1 MSGDKR
7 EWVEHMSGTPEENRL
22 KRELVGLFGHLNKLR
37 RELASLHG
45 GEEHNFV
52 TMSET
57 LDDIV
62 KNTEN
67 ASNTILE
74 SVESIDEMVGALRSI
89 KDPAVIETCDKINDR
104 VNQVFEACSFQDL
117 TGQRITRLVKSLTFI
132 EERVNAMIR
141 VWGRD
146 EISKVIDEVKQE
158 TTTTKTA
165 DEMLLH
171 GPQSESKAIDQSEV
185 DKLFSQDDIDKLF
198 G

>member
-1 MSGDKR
+1 MNA
-7 EWVEHMSGTPEENRL
+7 TAEENRL

-45 GEEHNFV
+45 GQEQNFAS
-52 TMSET
+52 MAET

-62 KNTEN
+62 QNTEA

-74 SVESIDEMVGALRSI
+74 SMESIDEMLGSLRNTGT
-89 KDPAVIETCDKINDR
+89 PEVLAVCDRINDR

-117 TGQRITRLVKSLTFI
+117 TGQRISRLVKALTFI
-132 EERVNAMIR
+132 EDRVNNMIK

-146 EISKVIDEVKQE
+146 EISKVIDEVKQDSAPV
-158 TTTTKTA
+158 KTE
-165 DEMLLH
+165 DEVLLH
-171 GPQSESKAIDQSEV
+171 GPQSANAAISQNEV

>member
-1 MSGDKR
+1 MS
-7 EWVEHMSGTPEENRL
+7 TPEENRL

-45 GEEHNFV
+45 DEHSFI

-62 KNTEN
+62 KNTET

-74 SVESIDEMVGALRSI
+74 SMEAIDEMIGTLRSSG
-89 KDPAVIETCDKINDR
+89 DPAVIEACDKINDR

-117 TGQRITRLVKSLTFI
+117 TGQRITRLVKGLTFI

-146 EISKVIDEVKQE
+146 EIFKLIDEVKQE
-158 TTTTKTA
+158 SSTVKSA
-165 DEMLLH
+165 DEQLLH

>member
-1 MSGDKR
+1 MN
-7 EWVEHMSGTPEENRL
+7 GTTEENRL

-45 GEEHNFV
+45 GEEHNFAS
-52 TMSET
+52 MAET

-67 ASNTILE
+67 ASNAILE
-74 SVESIDEMVGALRSI
+74 SVESIDEMVTSLRPGA
-89 KDPAVIETCDKINDR
+89 DPAVLATYDRINDR
-104 VNQVFEACSFQDL
+104 VNEVFQACSFQDL
-117 TGQRITRLVKSLTFI
+117 TGQRITRLVKGLTFI

-158 TTTTKTA
+158 QTEKTE
-165 DEMLLH
+165 DQLLLH
-171 GPQSESKAIDQSEV
+171 GPQSESKAIDQADV

>member
-1 MSGDKR
+1 MN
-7 EWVEHMSGTPEENRL
+7 GTAEENRL

-45 GEEHNFV
+45 GEEHNFIS
-52 TMSET
+52 MSET

-74 SVESIDEMVGALRSI
+74 SMESIDETVNTLRGSS
-89 KDPAVIETCDKINDR
+89 DPKVLAACESINDR

-117 TGQRITRLVKSLTFI
+117 TGQRINRLVKGLTFI

-158 TTTTKTA
+158 QAATVKTE
-165 DEMLLH
+165 DQTLLH
-171 GPQSESKAIDQSEV
+171 GPQSESKAIDQTEV

>member
-1 MSGDKR
+1 MN
-7 EWVEHMSGTPEENRL
+7 GTAEENRL

-52 TMSET
+52 SMSET

-74 SVESIDEMVGALRSI
+74 SMESIDEEVGTLRASG
-89 KDPAVIETCDKINDR
+89 DAAVVEAAGRINDR
-104 VNQVFEACSFQDL
+104 VNEVFEACSFQDL
-117 TGQRITRLVKSLTFI
+117 TGQRISRLVKGLTFI

-158 TTTTKTA
+158 QTEKTE
-165 DEMLLH
+165 DQRLLH

>member
-1 MSGDKR
+1 MRKMGF
-7 EWVEHMSGTPEENRL
+7 EMNGTAEESRL

-37 RELASLHG
+37 KELATLHG
-45 GEEHNFV
+45 GEEHNFES
-52 TMSET
+52 MAET

-62 KNTEN
+62 QNTEN

-74 SVESIDEMVGALRSI
+74 SMEAIDEMVGTLRAGG
-89 KDPAVIETCDKINDR
+89 DPKVIEACDRINDR

-117 TGQRITRLVKSLTFI
+117 TGQRITRLVKGLTFI
-132 EERVNAMIR
+132 EERINAMIR

-146 EISKVIDEVKQE
+146 EISKVIDEVKQDQQD
-158 TTTTKTA
+158 KSA
-165 DEMLLH
+165 DEKLLH
-171 GPQSESKAIDQSEV
+171 GPQSETKAMHQGDI

>member
-1 MSGDKR
+1 MN
-7 EWVEHMSGTPEENRL
+7 GTAEENRL

-74 SVESIDEMVGALRSI
+74 SMESIDEMVGALRSSS
-89 KDPAVIETCDKINDR
+89 DPAVLEACDRINDR

-117 TGQRITRLVKSLTFI
+117 TGQRITRLVKGLTFI

-158 TTTTKTA
+158 QTEKT
-165 DEMLLH
+165 DDQKLLH

>member
-1 MSGDKR
+1 M
-7 EWVEHMSGTPEENRL
+7 GTPEENRL

-52 TMSET
+52 SMAET

-62 KNTEN
+62 KNTET

-74 SVESIDEMVGALRSI
+74 SMESIDEMIGSLRSNG
-89 KDPAVIETCDKINDR
+89 DAAVLAACDKINDR

-117 TGQRITRLVKSLTFI
+117 TGQRISRLVKGLTFI

-158 TTTTKTA
+158 APAKTG
-165 DEMLLH
+165 DEALLH
-171 GPQSESKAIDQSEV
+171 GPQSESKAVDQSEI

>member
-1 MSGDKR
+1 MN
-7 EWVEHMSGTPEENRL
+7 GTAEENRL

-52 TMSET
+52 SMSET

-74 SVESIDEMVGALRSI
+74 SMESIDGDLGTLRASG
-89 KDPAVIETCDKINDR
+89 DPSVIEVAGRINDR
-104 VNQVFEACSFQDL
+104 VNEVFEACSFQDL
-117 TGQRITRLVKSLTFI
+117 TGQRINRLVKGLTFI

-158 TTTTKTA
+158 QTEKTE
-165 DEMLLH
+165 DQLLLH
-171 GPQSESKAIDQSEV
+171 GPQSESKAIDQADV

>member
-1 MSGDKR
+1 MN
-7 EWVEHMSGTPEENRL
+7 GTAEENRL

-52 TMSET
+52 SMSET

-74 SVESIDEMVGALRSI
+74 NMESIDEMVGTLRSSG
-89 KDPAVIETCDKINDR
+89 DPKVIEVGNRINDR
-104 VNQVFEACSFQDL
+104 VNEVFEACSFQDL
-117 TGQRITRLVKSLTFI
+117 TGQRISRLVKGLTFI

-158 TTTTKTA
+158 QTEKTE
-165 DEMLLH
+165 DQKLLH
-171 GPQSESKAIDQSEV
+171 GPQSESKAIAQTDV

>member
-1 MSGDKR
+1 MN
-7 EWVEHMSGTPEENRL
+7 GTAEENRL

-52 TMSET
+52 SMSET

-74 SVESIDEMVGALRSI
+74 SMESIDEDVGVLRKSG
-89 KDPAVIETCDKINDR
+89 DPAVVAAAGRINDR
-104 VNQVFEACSFQDL
+104 VNEVFEACSFQDL
-117 TGQRITRLVKSLTFI
+117 TGQRISRLVKGLTFI

-158 TTTTKTA
+158 QSEKTE
-165 DEMLLH
+165 DQLLLH
-171 GPQSESKAIDQSEV
+171 GPQSESKAIDQTEV

>member
-1 MSGDKR
+1 MNS
-7 EWVEHMSGTPEENRL
+7 TAEENRL

-37 RELASLHG
+37 KELASLHG

-52 TMSET
+52 SMSET

-74 SVESIDEMVGALRSI
+74 SMESIDETLGTLRSSA
-89 KDPAVIETCDKINDR
+89 DPLVIEACSRINDR
-104 VNQVFEACSFQDL
+104 VNEVFEACSFQDL
-117 TGQRITRLVKSLTFI
+117 TGQRITRLVKGLTFI

-158 TTTTKTA
+158 QSEKTE
-165 DEMLLH
+165 DQKLLH
-171 GPQSESKAIDQSEV
+171 GPQSETKAIAQTDV

>member
-1 MSGDKR
+1 MN
-7 EWVEHMSGTPEENRL
+7 GTAEENRL

-52 TMSET
+52 SMSET

-74 SVESIDEMVGALRSI
+74 SMESIDETLGTLRSST
-89 KDPAVIETCDKINDR
+89 DPKVIEACTRINDR
-104 VNQVFEACSFQDL
+104 VNEVFEACSFQDL
-117 TGQRITRLVKSLTFI
+117 TGQRISRLVKGLTFI

-158 TTTTKTA
+158 QTEKT
-165 DEMLLH
+165 DDQKLLH
-171 GPQSESKAIDQSEV
+171 GPQSETKAIAQTDV

>member
-1 MSGDKR
+1 MKVTS
-7 EWVEHMSGTPEENRL
+7 EEGRL

-37 RELASLHG
+37 RELASLHSG
-45 GEEHNFV
+45 DEQDFAS
-52 TMSET
+52 MAET

-62 KNTEN
+62 QNTEA

-74 SVESIDEMVGALRSI
+74 SMEAIDEIIVGLRA
-89 KDPAVIETCDKINDR
+89 KGDPETDEVCNRINDR

-117 TGQRITRLVKSLTFI
+117 TGQRISRLVKGLTFI
-132 EERVNAMIR
+132 EDRVNSMIK

-146 EISKVIDEVKQE
+146 EITKVIEEVKQDSVDG
-158 TTTTKTA
+158 KSS
-165 DEMLLH
+165 DEVLLH
-171 GPQSESKAIDQSEV
+171 GPQSASTAINQDEV

>member
-1 MSGDKR
+1 MS
-7 EWVEHMSGTPEENRL
+7 TPEENRL

-52 TMSET
+52 SMGET

-62 KNTEN
+62 KNTET

-74 SVESIDEMVGALRSI
+74 SMESIDEMVGTLRSNS
-89 KDPAVIETCDKINDR
+89 DLAVLEACDKINDR

-132 EERVNAMIR
+132 EERVNAIIR
-141 VWGRD
+141 VWGRN

-158 TTTTKTA
+158 APTKSG
-165 DEMLLH
+165 DEALLH
-171 GPQSESKAIDQSEV
+171 GPQSETKAIDQSEI

>member
-1 MSGDKR
+1 MSA
-7 EWVEHMSGTPEENRL
+7 SSEESRL

-45 GEEHNFV
+45 DEHNFES
-52 TMSET
+52 MSET

-74 SVESIDEMVGALRSI
+74 NMEAIDEMISELRAAG
-89 KDPAVIETCDKINDR
+89 DPDVMAACDRINDR
-104 VNQVFEACSFQDL
+104 VNDVFQACSFQDL

-146 EISKVIDEVKQE
+146 EISKLIDEVKEEQKE
-158 TTTTKTA
+158 KTG
-165 DEMLLH
+165 DELLLH
-171 GPQSESKAIDQSEV
+171 GPQSESKAIQQADV
-185 DKLFSQDDIDKLF
+185 DKLFSQADIDNLF

>member
-1 MSGDKR
+1 
-7 EWVEHMSGTPEENRL
+7 MSGTPEENRL
-22 KRELVGLFGHLNKLR
+22 KRDLVGLFGHLNKLR
-37 RELASLHG
+37 RELASLQG

-52 TMSET
+52 SMAET

-62 KNTEN
+62 KNTES

-74 SVESIDEMVGALRSI
+74 SMEAIDEMVGTLRAGG
-89 KDPAVIETCDKINDR
+89 DPTVIEACDNINDR

-117 TGQRITRLVKSLTFI
+117 TGQRITRLVKGLTFI

-146 EISKVIDEVKQE
+146 EISKVIDEVKGERVQQ
-158 TTTTKTA
+158 KSA
-165 DEMLLH
+165 DELLLH
-171 GPQSESKAIDQSEV
+171 GPQSESKAIAQDDV